1 MHSQSIPHECSVYQ
15 WHLSKTIK
23 NRRLTLNLALNYGSQ
38 EEILTAC
45 KKVAKNIE
53 IFGPVS
59 SPYAVASVITDRPK
73 HYVGSTLYKLGDQ
86 NNDKKRKNKW
96 FII

>member
-1 MHSQSIPHECSVYQ
+1 MKAGTVL
-15 WHLSKTIK
+15 HLAKSG
-23 NRRLTLNLALNYGSQ
+23 RLVLSASSHLKEG
-38 EEILTAC
+38 EILVDDNG

-96 FII
+96 LFT